1 MIYNEQKTSQHLANA
16 CVTKKTQNSIRTQN
30 QMSDPNPIFRCHM
43 RKSCFHS
50 GKLMRRNRKYRNT
63 SSNGAFSIAMS
74 IYQSVLVIFFF
85 CTSHD
90 VQRHFCER
98 CAHGSWAKVI
108 TLLFI
113 SFFSSVGVNYSVNR
127 KFLVS
132 LDSGLTF
139 FLVLLHFGMSTKR

>member
-30 QMSDPNPIFRCHM
+30 QMSDPNTIFRCHI

-74 IYQSVLVIFFF
+74 VYQSVLVIFSSAPLTMFSV
-85 CTSHD
+85 TS
-90 VQRHFCER
+90 
-98 CAHGSWAKVI
+98 AK
-108 TLLFI
+108 
-113 SFFSSVGVNYSVNR
+113 GVPMDPGQ
-127 KFLVS
+127 K
-132 LDSGLTF
+132 
-139 FLVLLHFGMSTKR
+139 

>member
-1 MIYNEQKTSQHLANA
+1 
-16 CVTKKTQNSIRTQN
+16 
-30 QMSDPNPIFRCHM
+30 MSNPNPIFRCHI
-43 RKSCFHS
+43 RNSCFHS
-50 GKLMRRNRKYRNT
+50 GKLTRRNRKYRNT
-63 SSNGAFSIAMS
+63 FSYALFSIAML
-74 IYQSVLVIFFF
+74 IYQSALVIFFF

-139 FLVLLHFGMSTKR
+139 FWFCCISIYRPNVDSVPENS